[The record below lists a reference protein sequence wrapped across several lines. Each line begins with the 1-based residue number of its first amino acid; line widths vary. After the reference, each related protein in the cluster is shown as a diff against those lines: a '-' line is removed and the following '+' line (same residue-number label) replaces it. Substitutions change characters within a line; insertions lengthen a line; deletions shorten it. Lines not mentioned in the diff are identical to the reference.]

1 MSTPAPSPFVFIG
14 NHRVLDFVNTEVA
27 ADGALRDLLSGFGD
41 LVHWLEAAG
50 ALDRASARAA
60 LAKWEGKRS
69 GEVVLG
75 EARALRAALRRLA
88 DAAAEGRAVP
98 RATLERV
105 NQLLGRGAA
114 IAKVVPDPVGGFVTR
129 RDLRLKEPL
138 DLLVPVA
145 EAAADLLC
153 HADLSRIRRCAHPAC
168 VLYFLD
174 TTKNGT
180 RRWCDM
186 RTCGNRANA
195 AAYYSRR
202 RSDKRPSSE
211 LPPGSVTALTQET

>member
-1 MSTPAPSPFVFIG
+1 MSTRAPSPFVFIG
-14 NHRVLDFVNTEVA
+14 NHRLLDFVNTEVA
-27 ADGALRDLLSGFGD
+27 ADGALRDLLGGFGD

-50 ALDRASARAA
+50 ALDRAPARTA
-60 LAKWEGKRS
+60 LIKWEGKRS
-69 GEVVLG
+69 GEAALTA
-75 EARALRAALRRLA
+75 ARTLRAALRRLA
-88 DAAAEGRAVP
+88 DAAVEGRPVP

-114 IAKVVPDPVGGFVTR
+114 VARVVPDSAAGFVTR
-129 RDLRLKEPL
+129 RGLRLEEPL

-174 TTKNGT
+174 GTKNGT

-195 AAYYSRR
+195 AAYYRR
-202 RSDKRPSSE
+202 MLARTSTSS
-211 LPPGSVTALTQET
+211 

>member
-1 MSTPAPSPFVFIG
+1 MMSTRHPSPFVFVG
-14 NHRVLDFVNTEVA
+14 NHRALDFVNTQVA
-27 ADGALRDLLSGFGD
+27 TEGVLRDLLGDFAD
-41 LVHWLEAAG
+41 LVQWLEATG
-50 ALDRASARAA
+50 SIDRPSARKA
-60 LAKWEGKRS
+60 LVQWKGKRS
-69 GEVVLG
+69 GAAALT

-88 DAAAEGRAVP
+88 DAAGAGRQVP

-114 IAKVVPDPVGGFVTR
+114 VTRLAPGSSGFVAQRGLLLT
-129 RDLRLKEPL
+129 EPL
-138 DLLVPVA
+138 DLLVPIA

-153 HADLSRIRRCAHPAC
+153 HADLSRVRRCAHSAC

-174 TTKNGT
+174 GTKNGT

-195 AAYYSRR
+195 AAYYLRQ
-202 RSDKRPSSE
+202 RSAE
-211 LPPGSVTALTQET
+211 

>member
-1 MSTPAPSPFVFIG
+1 MSTFAPSPFIFVG
-14 NHRVLDFVNTEVA
+14 NHRMLDFVNTEVA
-27 ADGALRDLLSGFGD
+27 ADGALRDLLDGFGG
-41 LVHWLEAAG
+41 LVQWLVAAG
-50 ALDRASARAA
+50 ALDRGSARVAVT
-60 LAKWEGKRS
+60 KWQGKRS
-69 GEVVLG
+69 GEAALG
-75 EARALRAALRRLA
+75 AARALRAALRRLA
-88 DAAAEGRAVP
+88 DTAAEGRPVP

-114 IAKVVPDPVGGFVTR
+114 IAKVVPDSAAGFVTR
-129 RDLRLKEPL
+129 RGLRLEEPL

-174 TTKNGT
+174 GTKNGT

-195 AAYYSRR
+195 SAYYHRQ
-202 RSDKRPSSE
+202 RSD
-211 LPPGSVTALTQET
+211 